1 MKLWQFNLR
10 ISKERMSEVSRTMN
24 DRDVNNTTDHL
35 EAVTTDVTR
44 VNGGGVPYVVV
55 LAGDSVGKVI
65 RLDPQRAMRAG
76 RTRECEICF
85 DCENISREHAVFELQ
100 KNGKTLIKDLGS
112 TNGTIVNGK
121 KIKSATLQDGD
132 RICLGNVILRYSI
145 KDDLEFDFQQELYH
159 KATRDALTGA
169 FNKRYF
175 MEIFYK
181 EFSFHKRQ
189 KMPLSLIILDV
200 DDFKRL
206 NDTYGHVN
214 GDIVLKSL
222 ASELMSCMRHE
233 DVFARFGGE
242 EFVAIFRFTPRET
255 ALTIT
260 NKLLELIRSLQ
271 FSTPTVEFTTSATFG
286 VATLEEDNYESPE
299 EMLMAADQKLYIGK
313 SRGKNTVVG

>member
-1 MKLWQFNLR
+1 
-10 ISKERMSEVSRTMN
+10 MSEVSRPMN
-24 DRDVNNTTDHL
+24 DRESNNTTDNL
-35 EAVTTDVTR
+35 EIVAADMTR
-44 VNGGGVPYVVV
+44 VNGSGVPYVVV

-65 RLDPQRAMRAG
+65 RLDPKKAMRAG
-76 RTRECEICF
+76 RSRECEICF
-85 DCENISREHAVFELQ
+85 DCENISREHAVFELDHEGQ
-100 KNGKTLIKDLGS
+100 TLISDLGS

-121 KIKSATLQDGD
+121 KVKSTLLQDGD
-132 RICLGNVILRYSI
+132 RICLGNVILRYSV
-145 KDDLEFDFQQELYH
+145 KDDLEFDFQQELYD

-175 MEIFYK
+175 METFYK

-189 KMPLSLIILDV
+189 KMPLSLIILDL

-222 ASELMSCMRHE
+222 ARELISCMRHE

-242 EFVAIFRFTPRET
+242 EFVALFRFTPRET

-260 NKLLELIRSLQ
+260 HKLLELVRSMQ
-271 FSTPTVEFTTSATFG
+271 FSTPSVEFTTSATFG
-286 VATLEEDNYESPE
+286 VATLEEGNFESPE

-313 SRGKNTVVG
+313 SRGKNRVVG